1 MTVSIAR
8 GAERST
14 HSRQRRRLASAMT
27 YVTRGRSRIPGARRA
42 AQTPRGT
49 TIPCPR
55 SRPDDGEAKDR
66 GVRHSRHPSRARP
79 PGKTRRSSRAVSTAI
94 PEDGPRPAPQPPAR
108 AACPPNARSRWSLRP
123 RASPVTRALP
133 NDGAREGDRR
143 YHDENEKRS
152 GVRKFR
158 AARRR
163 HSRTRQRRLRDV
175 SVARRGPHAERGGA
189 SEGWAVSFPA

>member
-8 GAERST
+8 GAKHST

-49 TIPCPR
+49 TVPCPR

-123 RASPVTRALP
+123 RASPSL
-133 NDGAREGDRR
+133 ARSRMMGPAKVIGGTTTKTKS
-143 YHDENEKRS
+143 EKWSPEVPR
-152 GVRKFR
+152 
-158 AARRR
+158 ARRR

-189 SEGWAVSFPA
+189 SEGWAVSFPE